1 VAVTSAR
8 LYIIDEHEPVRRAL
22 AERLSRGGAFDII
35 GHTGDVAD
43 VIEEFTKNAPDIVL
57 VEIKRSD
64 GMGIEIL
71 RQIAGLAEPPR
82 IVVLTSYP
90 SAWEEKAA
98 RRAGASSYLL
108 KDIDTEEL
116 IRHIQGLL

>member
-8 LYIIDEHEPVRRAL
+8 VFIIDEHEPVRRAL
-22 AERLSRGGAFDII
+22 AERLSHADAFTVV
-35 GHTGDVAD
+35 GHTGGVSD
-43 VIEEFTKNAPDIVL
+43 VIDQFSKNAPDVVL
-57 VEIKRSD
+57 IEIKRTD

-71 RQIAGLAEPPR
+71 RQIADLPDAPK

-90 SAWEEKAA
+90 TAWEEKAA

-108 KDIDTEEL
+108 KDIDSEEL
-116 IRHIQGLL
+116 IRHIQDVL

>member
-1 VAVTSAR
+1 MATAR
-8 LYIIDEHEPVRRAL
+8 VFIIDEHESVRRAL
-22 AERLSRGGAFDII
+22 AQRLSRSGSFEII
-35 GHTGDVAD
+35 GHTDEVTDV
-43 VIEEFTKNAPDIVL
+43 VEQITKNAPDIVL

-71 RQIAGLAEPPR
+71 RQIADLPDAPK

-108 KDIDTEEL
+108 KDIDSEEL
-116 IRHIQGLL
+116 IRHIRDLI

>member
-1 VAVTSAR
+1 VAVSVAR
-8 LYIIDEHEPVRRAL
+8 VYIIDEHDRVRRAL
-22 AERLSRGGAFDII
+22 AERLSRAGVFEVI
-35 GHTGDVAD
+35 GHTGGVAG
-43 VIEEFTKNAPDIVL
+43 VIEEIKKNAPDIVL

-71 RQIAGLAEPPR
+71 RQIGGLPDAPKL
-82 IVVLTSYP
+82 VVLTSYP

-116 IRHIQGLL
+116 IRHIWDLL

>member
-1 VAVTSAR
+1 VSAAR
-8 LYIIDEHEPVRRAL
+8 VYIIDEHEPVRHAL
-22 AERLSRGGAFDII
+22 AERLSRAGVFEVI
-35 GHTGDVAD
+35 GHTDEVAD
-43 VIEEFTKNAPDIVL
+43 VVGQITKNAPDIVL
-57 VEIKRSD
+57 VEIKRTD

-71 RQIAGLAEPPR
+71 RQIAGLPDAPR

-108 KDIDTEEL
+108 KDIDTDEL
-116 IRHIQGLL
+116 IRHIQDLL

>member
-1 VAVTSAR
+1 VSTGRV
-8 LYIIDEHEPVRRAL
+8 YIIDEHEPVRHAL
-22 AERLSRGGAFDII
+22 AERLSRAGGFEVI
-35 GHTGDVAD
+35 GHTDEVTD
-43 VIEEFTKNAPDIVL
+43 VIEQITKNAPDIVL
-57 VEIKRSD
+57 VEIKRTD

-71 RQIAGLAEPPR
+71 RQIADLPDAPK

-108 KDIDTEEL
+108 KDIATDEL
-116 IRHIQGLL
+116 IRHIQSLL

>member
-1 VAVTSAR
+1 VSASR
-8 LYIIDEHEPVRRAL
+8 VYIIDEHEPVRRAL
-22 AERLSRGGAFDII
+22 AERLARAGVFKIV
-35 GHTGDVAD
+35 GHTGGVTD
-43 VIEEFTKNAPDIVL
+43 VIDQFTKNAPDIVL
-57 VEIKRSD
+57 VEIKRTD

-71 RQIAGLAEPPR
+71 RQIATLPNAPR

-98 RRAGASSYLL
+98 LRAGASSYLL

>member
-1 VAVTSAR
+1 MAASRV
-8 LYIIDEHEPVRRAL
+8 YIIDEHEPVRRAL
-22 AERLSRGGAFDII
+22 AERLSRAGEFNII
-35 GHTGDVAD
+35 GHTGGVTD
-43 VIEEFTKNAPDIVL
+43 VIEQFTKNAPDVVL
-57 VEIKRSD
+57 VEIKRTD

-71 RQIAGLAEPPR
+71 RQIAGLPDAPR

-98 RRAGASSYLL
+98 RRAGASSYVL